1 MSDDHE
7 RARHVHHAHDEW
19 IDVVDESDRVVGRAT
34 RRQMREHNLLH
45 RNASV
50 LCLTSSG
57 QVQVHQRMATKDVFP
72 SLYDLFAS
80 GVVTCG
86 ESYEVAAA
94 RELSEELGVV
104 GPSLE
109 PLFKHRYEGPSSRS
123 FTMVYRVIWDGPIVH
138 QAEEIAWGA
147 PLPLVE
153 VAENA
158 QRFPY
163 VPDGWEIFQRYL
175 ELYPIARS

>member
-1 MSDDHE
+1 MSQPDHE
-7 RARHVHHAHDEW
+7 WV
-19 IDVVDESDRVVGRAT
+19 DVVDEDDQVVGRAT

-50 LCLTSSG
+50 LCLTSKG
-57 QVQVHQRMATKDVFP
+57 QVYVHQRMHTKDVFP

-80 GVVTCG
+80 GVVVSG
-86 ESYEVAAA
+86 ESYDGAAV
-94 RELSEELGVV
+94 RELGEELGVV
-104 GPSLE
+104 GPAPE

-123 FTMVYRVIWDGPIVH
+123 FTMVYRVFWDGPIVA
-138 QAEEIAWGA
+138 QAEEIAWAA

-158 QRFPY
+158 QRFQY

-175 ELYPIARS
+175 ERYPVVTP